1 MGTDVGIQVDNA
13 LGENDTVVVGF
24 DDNSK
29 LGVAEGHRVDLKAGA
44 LLILKDGDAL
54 GLRELGLAEGVS
66 LGAEVVGFI
75 DGLLV
80 GFAGLL
86 VGQVNDGDTVVDGLA
101 VEGALVGVCWQ
112 NMEHVLLDRSHTA
125 LGLQQSLLALHP
137 T

>member
-29 LGVAEGHRVDLKAGA
+29 LGVPEGHRVDLKAGA

-101 VEGALVGVCWQ
+101 VEGALVGV
-112 NMEHVLLDRSHTA
+112 
-125 LGLQQSLLALHP
+125 
-137 T
+137 

>member
-13 LGENDTVVVGF
+13 LGDNDTVKVGF

-44 LLILKDGDAL
+44 LLILVVGDAL

-66 LGAEVVGFI
+66 LGAEVVGLI

-86 VGQVNDGDTVVDGLA
+86 VGQVSDGATVVEGLA
-101 VEGALVGVCWQ
+101 VEGALVGARAQ
-112 NMEHVLLDRSHTA
+112 NMEQVLLDRSHTA
-125 LGLQQSLLALHP
+125 LGLQQSLSALHP